1 VDDRP
6 SVLLVVEPRLL
17 ADTLTVMLETHGWEV
32 CRAPIADR
40 RQSPRQPARPFDLAI
55 VAEAPPRDAAPEL
68 VLRLSPEGTLCAA
81 DREGR
86 EVDLLAAL
94 RRLRSDPAGH
104 ERVHA

>member
-32 CRAPIADR
+32 SRAPMVDR
-40 RQSPRQPARPFDLAI
+40 RHSPRQPARPFDLAI
-55 VAEAPPRDAAPEL
+55 VAEEPPRDAAPEL
-68 VLRLSPEGTLCAA
+68 VLRLSPQGTLCAA

-86 EVDLLAAL
+86 KVDLLDAL
-94 RRLRSDPAGH
+94 RRLRRDPAG
-104 ERVHA
+104 EEAMRA